1 MTTPVVD
8 LFSRKVIGWSMQPRM
23 TKDIILDTLLM
34 AVWRCNPQKYVL
46 VHCDQGN
53 YYTSHEWQS
62 FLKSYGLEGSMSCRG
77 NCHGNAVAE
86 SFFQLVKRERIKKK
100 STEHGKKHA
109 AIFLI
114 TTKGFITVSVDVV
127 LAIRSHWQN
136 MKTTI
141 INGSEVSRLPVA
153 IHTSSISVVMA
164 DDIFTIQ
171 RQRSARSRRC

>member
-1 MTTPVVD
+1 
-8 LFSRKVIGWSMQPRM
+8 
-23 TKDIILDTLLM
+23 
-34 AVWRCNPQKYVL
+34 
-46 VHCDQGN
+46 
-53 YYTSHEWQS
+53 
-62 FLKSYGLEGSMSCRG
+62 MSCRG